1 MEFKE
6 INVPEGIVQ
15 QIGHEGTFAD
25 ITVDVGNGNHIYP
38 NANLDVLYED
48 TLENIEKML
57 GQVPGFMKLLPKKVL
72 IHNWSS
78 WKRVEEINM
87 ERARY
92 LLNTDE
98 MLEEMLS
105 GTQE

>member
-15 QIGHEGTFAD
+15 QIDHGESLAD
-25 ITVDVGNGNHIYP
+25 ITVDVGNGTNIYP
-38 NANLDVLYED
+38 NINPDVLYED
-48 TLENIEKML
+48 TLENMEKTL
-57 GQVPGFMKLLPKKVL
+57 GVVPVFMKLLPKKVL
-72 IHNWSS
+72 INNWSS
-78 WKRVEEINM
+78 WKRVDEINM

-98 MLEEMLS
+98 LLEKMLS
-105 GTQE
+105 ETQG

>member
-1 MEFKE
+1 MKFEE

-15 QIGHEGTFAD
+15 QIDHERPFAD
-25 ITVDVGNGNHIYP
+25 ITVDVGNVDSIYP
-38 NANLDVLYED
+38 NVNFDASYEN
-48 TLENIEKML
+48 TLEDIENML
-57 GQVPGFMKLLPKKVL
+57 GPVPGFMKLLPKKVL

-78 WKRVEEINM
+78 WKRVGEIDM

-98 MLEEMLS
+98 MSEEMLN
-105 GTQE
+105 

>member
-15 QIGHEGTFAD
+15 QIDHEESLAD
-25 ITVDVGNGNHIYP
+25 ITFDVGNGDNIYS
-38 NANLDVLYED
+38 NANPDVLYED
-48 TLENIEKML
+48 TLEDIEKTL
-57 GQVPGFMKLLPKKVL
+57 GSVPVFMKFLPKKVL

-78 WKRVEEINM
+78 WKRVDEINM
-87 ERARY
+87 ERVRY

-98 MLEEMLS
+98 ILEEMLS
-105 GTQE
+105 GT

>member
-1 MEFKE
+1 MEFTE

-15 QIGHEGTFAD
+15 QICHEGQFAG
-25 ITVDVGNGNHIYP
+25 ITVDAGNIDTIYSGV
-38 NANLDVLYED
+38 NLDRLYEV
-48 TLENIEKML
+48 TIEDIKKTM
-57 GQVPGFMKLLPKKVL
+57 GYVPVFMSSLPNKVL

-78 WKRVEEINM
+78 WKMAQEIDL

-98 MLEEMLS
+98 LFEEMHS
-105 GTQE
+105 